1 MSKYKSINYGKTDTI
16 FSRGNKK
23 VGHRSPLLINP
34 QQYFQDFE
42 TALTTENNEDIINE
56 LEDFFS
62 LTKKKDFTYYPS
74 FSSSNLPSIFMNLLT
89 SEEESDY
96 CYLSIILKIITNL
109 SSEDYQYCASF
120 STQGDIIN
128 ILFDLFYSNISI
140 NATSDIALYSIN
152 SIFNFVAKSIEYR
165 DDALNYLLPTIK
177 FAQRKE
183 ESQIKNYIFRFIFNL
198 TLYEVDT
205 DQLQQILRAICNL
218 IDFVDDSTSLILTL
232 SLRKLSDYYDIYPYL
247 LKTPILNF
255 FSRNLSSTQD
265 NLIYVTLLVFSSILK
280 NNSFQEI
287 PDLPKIIKF
296 INSLNADLVKS
307 ACLVLSNIVENSSD
321 AFSEEDAHYIIQ
333 IMTKEFDKR
342 KVEIKKYIIE
352 FLILLFGNNY
362 SLIKE
367 VDFEDFIASL
377 VDFLYIDDA
386 FMLIPTLKLIDIIL
400 TDEFDSDG
408 ENPLINYLSNDEKI
422 ELIKQLTDHENRS
435 VADSATQ
442 ILNSLDF
449 VQKV

>member
-152 SIFNFVAKSIEYR
+152 SIFNFVAKSIEY
-165 DDALNYLLPTIK
+165 
-177 FAQRKE
+177 
-183 ESQIKNYIFRFIFNL
+183 
-198 TLYEVDT
+198 YEVDT